1 MTTHGIVTYN
11 AGDAV
16 RLLTFG
22 VRANGIFVF
31 VMPLLNRLERT
42 GKIHRQQHDI
52 DVFHVVF
59 DGVETLD
66 QVEFI
71 RSIGGTF
78 AEGTL
83 LSNAMNAN
91 EFLMR
96 LETMGTSL
104 PEAAPRQA
112 E

>member
-1 MTTHGIVTYN
+1 MQRTLDISRDS
-11 AGDAV
+11 DA
-16 RLLTFG
+16 FY
-22 VRANGIFVF
+22 
-31 VMPLLNRLERT
+31 
-42 GKIHRQQHDI
+42 
-52 DVFHVVF
+52 VVF
-59 DGVETLD
+59 DGVESLD

-71 RSIGGTF
+71 RSIGGTI

-104 PEAAPRQA
+104 PEAVPRQA

>member
-1 MTTHGIVTYN
+1 MQRTLDISRDS
-11 AGDAV
+11 DA
-16 RLLTFG
+16 FY
-22 VRANGIFVF
+22 
-31 VMPLLNRLERT
+31 
-42 GKIHRQQHDI
+42 
-52 DVFHVVF
+52 VVF
-59 DGVETLD
+59 DGVESLD

-83 LSNAMNAN
+83 LSNAMSAN

>member
-1 MTTHGIVTYN
+1 MQRTLDISRDN
-11 AGDAV
+11 DA
-16 RLLTFG
+16 
-22 VRANGIFVF
+22 
-31 VMPLLNRLERT
+31 
-42 GKIHRQQHDI
+42 
-52 DVFHVVF
+52 FHVVF

-71 RSIGGTF
+71 RSIGGTI

-83 LSNAMNAN
+83 LSNAMSAN

-104 PEAAPRQA
+104 PEAAPKQA

>member
-1 MTTHGIVTYN
+1 MQRTLDISRDN
-11 AGDAV
+11 DA
-16 RLLTFG
+16 
-22 VRANGIFVF
+22 
-31 VMPLLNRLERT
+31 
-42 GKIHRQQHDI
+42 
-52 DVFHVVF
+52 FHVVF

-71 RSIGGTF
+71 RSIGGTI

-83 LSNAMNAN
+83 LSNAMSA
-91 EFLMR
+91 MR

-104 PEAAPRQA
+104 PEAAARQA